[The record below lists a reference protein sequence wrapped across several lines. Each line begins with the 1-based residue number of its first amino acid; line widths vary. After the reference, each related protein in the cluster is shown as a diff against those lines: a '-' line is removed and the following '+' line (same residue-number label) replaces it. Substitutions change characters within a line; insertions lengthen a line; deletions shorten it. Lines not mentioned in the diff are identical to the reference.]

1 MGGDADMLVK
11 RNKKSSKVLFVIVFA
26 IIFYY
31 MLRVT
36 TLVSANNG
44 NWSFDYFTIV
54 LNELYK
60 INTPIDFSRNNFL
73 VSMGVSFFV
82 LMIYETYKMQ
92 NKKNIQENTYGSAE
106 WRTSNDIKDKRDKNF
121 ENNMILTQTELI
133 SKNMKISKMNRH
145 VILIGRPGSGKSRYY
160 FKPNILN
167 ANGTIIVTDPKRR
180 TFARLWLFIKE
191 KRLYN
196 KSS

>member
-1 MGGDADMLVK
+1 MLVK
-11 RNKKSSKVLFVIVFA
+11 RNKKSSKVIFVIVFA
-26 IIFYY
+26 IILYY

-36 TLVSANNG
+36 TLVSSNG
-44 NWSFDYFTIV
+44 GSWSLEYFTIA

-60 INTPIDFSRNNFL
+60 INTPIDFSRNNLL
-73 VSMGVSFFV
+73 VSIGVSFFV
-82 LMIYETYKMQ
+82 LMVYETYKMQ
-92 NKKNIQENTYGSAE
+92 NKKNLQENTYGSAE
-106 WRTSNDIKDKRDKNF
+106 WKTANDIKDKRDKNF

-180 TFARLWLFIKE
+180 VTSRLWLFIKE
-191 KRLYN
+191 KRIYN

>member
-1 MGGDADMLVK
+1 MLVK

>member
-1 MGGDADMLVK
+1 MLVK

-44 NWSFDYFTIV
+44 NWSFDYFIIA

-73 VSMGVSFFV
+73 VSSGVSFFV

-106 WRTSNDIKDKRDKNF
+106 WKTPNDIKDKRDKNF

>member
-1 MGGDADMLVK
+1 MLVK

-36 TLVSANNG
+36 TLVSSNGG
-44 NWSFDYFTIV
+44 NWSFDYFTIA
-54 LNELYK
+54 LNELHK

-73 VSMGVSFFV
+73 VSSGVSFFV

-106 WRTSNDIKDKRDKNF
+106 WKTSNDIKDKRDKNF